1 MILEEERNYYQL
13 LRFRKRRLEQQ
24 FTRKE
29 SRIGFEHD
37 RFYDLVRTGQL
48 LQHLRFMER
57 ALLETRVVSFALIHY
72 TGKRIIYTK
81 SKLLI

>member
-13 LRFRKRRLEQQ
+13 LRFQSAVRTAIYKERRVA
-24 FTRKE
+24 
-29 SRIGFEHD
+29 FEHD
-37 RFYDLVRTGQL
+37 RFYDLVRTGQAAAFTI
-48 LQHLRFMER
+48 HGKSFV
-57 ALLETRVVSFALIHY
+57 TTNTSCSFASVIHY